1 LRVLNTE
8 RDAVYTMQSVEQRL
22 KISRFGSLIKHVFPI
37 TLKADGA
44 ILRFVNRHFSMRDG
58 EESYTVS
65 GAGLQSGIPLFMQ
78 YSGTGYHPSL
88 RILGDWGSTLYL
100 IQKIENE
107 KGTNNNG

>member
-1 LRVLNTE
+1 
-8 RDAVYTMQSVEQRL
+8 
-22 KISRFGSLIKHVFPI
+22 
-37 TLKADGA
+37 
-44 ILRFVNRHFSMRDG
+44 
-58 EESYTVS
+58 
-65 GAGLQSGIPLFMQ
+65 LQSGIPLVMQ